1 MSDCSYP
8 VREGNKGQE
17 KTEKNDLF
25 DKLSFSFNTQLGV
38 YRSGQLRAFQG
49 LTISS
54 IRAIH
59 SFMGFSPSAD
69 HDYHIENFIE
79 SP

>member
-1 MSDCSYP
+1 M
-8 VREGNKGQE
+8 KGIKGERRQ
-17 KTEKNDLF
+17 KKNDLF

-69 HDYHIENFIE
+69 HDYYIENFIE